1 MILILISE
9 FSVMLSSCT
18 EGLRDMTQP
27 TNISLITTTE
37 QLQTINGT
45 VSPATALKVLPALE
59 AHAKR
64 FIERSP
70 FLVMSSGNLGNLDAS
85 PRGDAP
91 GFVKVLDD
99 TTLLIPERPGNRIAD
114 TLTNIVDDSG
124 VGLLMLIPGMNETL
138 RVNGN
143 AYITDHG
150 PYLDQLAHNG
160 KSPKLAIV
168 VNITQ
173 VYFHCAKAF
182 IRSGLWN
189 PETFMERSEMP
200 TLGKIIIEQIK
211 GQPSTEEEAA
221 MVDTSLEEDIKDN
234 LYHT

>member
-1 MILILISE
+1 
-9 FSVMLSSCT
+9 
-18 EGLRDMTQP
+18 MTQP
-27 TNISLITTTE
+27 TDISTLTTIE
-37 QLQTINGT
+37 QLQAINGT
-45 VSPATALKVLPALE
+45 VSPSTALKVLPALE

-70 FLVMSSGNLGNLDAS
+70 FLVISSGNLNNLDAS

-99 TTLLIPERPGNRIAD
+99 TTLLIPERPGNRLAD
-114 TLTNIVDDSG
+114 TLTNIIDQPG
-124 VGLLMLIPGMNETL
+124 IGLLMMIPGMNETL

-150 PYLDQLAHNG
+150 PYLDQLCHKG
-160 KSPKLAIV
+160 KAPKLAIAV
-168 VNITQ
+168 DIVQ

-182 IRSGLWN
+182 IRSELWN

-200 TLGKIIIEQIK
+200 TLGKIIVEQIK
-211 GQPSTEEEAA
+211 GQPATEDEAA
-221 MVDTSLEEDIKDN
+221 NVDASLEQDVKEN

>member
-1 MILILISE
+1 
-9 FSVMLSSCT
+9 
-18 EGLRDMTQP
+18 MTQP
-27 TNISLITTTE
+27 TDISIISTVE
-37 QLQTINGT
+37 QLQGINGT
-45 VSPATALKVLPALE
+45 VSPSTQLKVLPALE
-59 AHAKR
+59 AHAKS

-70 FLVMSSGNLGNLDAS
+70 FLVISSGMVGNLDAS

-99 TTLLIPERPGNRIAD
+99 TTLLIPERPGNRLAD
-114 TLTNIVDDSG
+114 TLTNIVEQPG

-143 AYITDHG
+143 AYITDHQ

-160 KSPKLAIV
+160 KPPKLAIV
-168 VNITQ
+168 VDITQ
-173 VYFHCAKAF
+173 TYFHCAKAF

-200 TLGKIIIEQIK
+200 TLGKIILEQIK
-211 GQPSTEEEAA
+211 GQPATDEEVSGIDA
-221 MVDTSLEEDIKDN
+221 SLEQDSKEN
-234 LYHT
+234 LYH